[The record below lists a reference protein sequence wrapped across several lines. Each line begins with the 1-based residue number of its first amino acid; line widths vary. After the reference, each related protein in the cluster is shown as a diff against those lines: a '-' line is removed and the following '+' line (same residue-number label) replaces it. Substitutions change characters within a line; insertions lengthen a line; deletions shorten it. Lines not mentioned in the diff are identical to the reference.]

1 MCFGGMW
8 RKSTTEHQQSTIAFT
23 TGIGNDRNNQTQKR
37 NYKRECRDES
47 KGRIESVEGVEGH
60 QRKDVN
66 NKRNGMMVRDEYSR
80 NIV

>member
-8 RKSTTEHQQSTIAFT
+8 RKSTKEHQQLTKAFT

-47 KGRIESVEGVEGH
+47 KDRIESVDGGGGTST
-60 QRKDVN
+60 
-66 NKRNGMMVRDEYSR
+66 KRRQQ
-80 NIV
+80 